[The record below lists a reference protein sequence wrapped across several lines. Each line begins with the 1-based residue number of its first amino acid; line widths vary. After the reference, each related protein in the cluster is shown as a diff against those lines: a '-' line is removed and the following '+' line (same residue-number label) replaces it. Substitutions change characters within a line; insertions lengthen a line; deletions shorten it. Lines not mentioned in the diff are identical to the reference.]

1 MYVNGPYDKLAL
13 KLTLSR
19 GPYHKLDKTINH
31 EPDSSN
37 IEKKNQPY
45 NLNVQL
51 TDHRREETDLL
62 LILNG
67 TVDNHVFFQSTLNV
81 LFSKSKIR
89 RLLCLRA

>member
-37 IEKKNQPY
+37 IEKKIN
-45 NLNVQL
+45 
-51 TDHRREETDLL
+51 R
-62 LILNG
+62 I
-67 TVDNHVFFQSTLNV
+67 
-81 LFSKSKIR
+81 I
-89 RLLCLRA
+89 